1 MKKNC
6 LVTLIMVFL
15 FQAVA
20 LAQDK
25 SRVSPDWV
33 SDKGWWVVE
42 SNIHTPKQ
50 HIIYFYNNDR
60 VLVYKEKI
68 EGMRINASKRATRL
82 QLKQVLETSVL
93 AWEKKQE
100 LRENQ
105 SLVINCLRQ
114 KYKIMK

>member
-1 MKKNC
+1 MKKN
-6 LVTLIMVFL
+6 LLLTLIMGFL
-15 FQAVA
+15 IQAVA
-20 LAQDK
+20 SAQDK
-25 SRVSPDWV
+25 TRVSPNWV

-68 EGMRINASKRATRL
+68 EGMRINASKRTTRM

-93 AWEKKQE
+93 AWEKHHK
-100 LRENQ
+100 LKENQ
-105 SLVINCLRQ
+105 ALVVNSLKGSR
-114 KYKIMK
+114 